1 MTAHYPLMADAR
13 PGNSPLHV
21 YSPFDGALLAQV
33 ETVDEPGGRQA
44 LARAHGLY
52 ASRESWL
59 KPSQRLEI
67 LTNAATRLAEE
78 ADRLADIALK
88 EGGKPLV
95 DTRIELARAVDGL
108 RLCAQCIRTD
118 HGEEIPMA
126 INPASMGR
134 LALTRHEPIGV
145 VLAYSAFNHPVN
157 LIVHQVGP
165 AIAAGCP
172 VVVKPA
178 SETPMS
184 CYEVVRVL
192 REAGLPPEWC
202 QVISTS
208 GHDVSEALVSDPRVG
223 FFSFIG
229 SAGVGWRLRSQLAPG
244 ARCALEHGGIAPVL
258 IAEDADI
265 DAAIPLLAKG
275 GFYHAGQVCISVQ
288 RVYCP
293 TAMAE
298 QVATRLAEA
307 GAAMEV
313 GDPGLDTTEIGP
325 LIRQRE
331 VARVDGAVKAAVAA
345 GARLIGGGEPVG
357 ERCYAPTVL
366 LNPPAEAEVTCHE
379 IFGPVISVYAC
390 ADMDEAIA
398 RANATDFSFQAAV
411 FTRDIDTALHAYR
424 QLNASAVM
432 VNDQTAFRVD
442 WMPFAG
448 LRHSGHGV
456 GGIPHT
462 YAEMQI
468 EKMLVIN
475 SPSL

>member
-1 MTAHYPLMADAR
+1 MTAHYSLMADAR
-13 PGNSPLHV
+13 PGDNALHV
-21 YSPFDGALLAQV
+21 YSPFDGTLLAEV
-33 ETVDEPGGRQA
+33 DTVDEQGGRQA
-44 LARAHGLY
+44 LARAHELY
-52 ASRESWL
+52 ASRQLWL
-59 KPSQRLEI
+59 EPSQRLEI
-67 LTNAATRLAEE
+67 LTTAATRLAEQ

-95 DTRIELARAVDGL
+95 DTRVELARAVDGL
-108 RLCAQCIRTD
+108 RLCAQCIRTG
-118 HGEEIPMA
+118 HGEEIPMG
-126 INPASMGR
+126 INPASRGR
-134 LALTRHEPIGV
+134 LALTHHEPIGV
-145 VLAYSAFNHPVN
+145 VLAYSAFNHPIN

-184 CYEVVRVL
+184 CYELVRIL
-192 REAGLPPEWC
+192 QEAGLPPEWC
-202 QVISTS
+202 QVISTAS
-208 GHDVSEALVSDPRVG
+208 HEVSEALVSDPRVG

-293 TAMAE
+293 AAIAE
-298 QVATRLAEA
+298 RVAVRLAEA
-307 GAAMEV
+307 GAAMVV
-313 GDPGLDTTEIGP
+313 GDPALETTDVGP

-331 VARVDGAVKAAVAA
+331 VERIDGAVKAAVAS
-345 GARLIGGGEPVG
+345 GARLMGGGEPIG

-366 LNPPAEAEVTCHE
+366 LNPPADAEVTCHE

-390 ADMDEAIA
+390 ADLDEAIA

-411 FTRDIDTALHAYR
+411 FSRDIDTALHAYR
-424 QLNASAVM
+424 HLNASAVM

>member
-1 MTAHYPLMADAR
+1 MTAHYALMADTR
-13 PGNSPLHV
+13 PGDKPLRV
-21 YSPFDGALLAQV
+21 YSPFDGALLAEV
-33 ETVDEPGGRQA
+33 DTVDERGGRQA
-44 LARAHGLY
+44 LACAHELH
-52 ASRESWL
+52 AARNLWL
-59 KPSQRLEI
+59 TPSERLEI
-67 LTNAATRLAEE
+67 LTAAAARLAGQTE
-78 ADRLADIALK
+78 RLAGIALK

-108 RLCAQCIRTD
+108 RLCAQCIRTG

-126 INPASMGR
+126 INPASMKR

-157 LIVHQVGP
+157 LIVHQIGP

-184 CYEVVRVL
+184 CYELVRIL
-192 REAGLPPEWC
+192 QEAGLPPEWC

-208 GHDVSEALVSDPRVG
+208 SHAVSEALVSDPRVG

-229 SAGVGWRLRSQLAPG
+229 SAAVGWRLRSQLAPG

-258 IAEDADI
+258 IAADADI

-293 TAMAE
+293 APLAE
-298 QVATRLAEA
+298 QVAVKLAAA
-307 GAAMEV
+307 GAAMRV
-313 GDPGLDTTEIGP
+313 GDPALESTDVGP

-331 VARVDGAVKAAVAA
+331 VERVDAAVKAAVAA
-345 GARLIGGGEPVG
+345 GARLMGGGERIG
-357 ERCYAPTVL
+357 ECCYAPTVL
-366 LNPPAEAEVTCHE
+366 LNPPADAEVTRDE

-411 FTRDIDTALHAYR
+411 FTRAIDTALHAYR

-468 EKMLVIN
+468 EKMLVIK